1 MKNPAALKSA
11 CKDFEEDLVLHYY
24 GEGSTAERQRV
35 ARHVSDCACC
45 RLFVDDLHR
54 LLPRMT
60 ESRELPQ
67 SFWDNYFR
75 ETVAKLAKQEEKKFW
90 WRSLLAP
97 MQSWW
102 LPAFGTVAIALLAFG
117 LVLGKGKLTLFADR
131 SAASLPQEVLAD
143 GEQLEFFKSLDML
156 ESLDGLEE
164 REGGKVKPKS
174 NQTRLL
180 SMNQAAA

>member
-11 CKDFEEDLVLHYY
+11 CKDFEEDLVLYYY
-24 GEGSTAERQRV
+24 GEGSAAE
-35 ARHVSDCACC
+35 RHVSDCACC

-54 LLPRMT
+54 LLPQMT

-67 SFWDNYFR
+67 TFWDNYFR
-75 ETVAKLAKQEEKKFW
+75 ETVAKLAEQEERNSW
-90 WRSLLAP
+90 WRSLFAP

-102 LPAFGTVAIALLAFG
+102 LPAFGTIAIALLALG
-117 LVLGKGKLTLFADR
+117 LVLGKGKLTSFIDR

-156 ESLDGLEE
+156 ESLGGLEE

-174 NQTRLL
+174 NQTSRPKIDR
-180 SMNQAAA
+180 AVA